1 MFFSPQTG
9 RKEGRIS
16 GKNCIVAT
24 NIVTTFPMAE
34 KLQQKRKNRVSKAQ
48 ITSDDEEKLE
58 ISDEDLEFLDEGVV
72 KKVKKQ
78 TSRTQG

>member
-1 MFFSPQTG
+1 
-9 RKEGRIS
+9 
-16 GKNCIVAT
+16 
-24 NIVTTFPMAE
+24 MAE
-34 KLQQKRKNRVSKAQ
+34 KLQQKRKKKVSKAQ